1 MGMIRQAYI
10 EAPISMAILGLSLA
24 VVIGLLI
31 LTRKE
36 LEDSV
41 EQKAQRFVDG
51 VIVAVIVA
59 IFAAYKVLS
68 ALAS

>member
-10 EAPISMAILGLSLA
+10 EAPISMAFLGLSLA
-24 VVIGLLI
+24 LVIGLLI

-41 EQKAQRFVDG
+41 EQKAQRLVNG
-51 VIVAVIVA
+51 VMVAVIVA